1 MNGFVYKA
9 VLSSKSSLSH
19 HGIKGQKWYNRRF
32 QNLDGSL
39 TSLGRLR
46 YGIGSAVGG
55 GLYDS
60 SKTLSGRAKKLAKFG
75 SALGKAKAEHYGRS
89 ISGKASG
96 TMRRIGNALNT
107 QRAEAER
114 LRSYAHSLEM
124 KRTLQMSIN
133 NLRGQKDYARRKEAA
148 EKFIRA
154 VNHTRGTLRVGSTYR
169 FHGRTGLGGIGS
181 SMSGEFHRWLT
192 GDGDS
197 AQEAVSYV
205 YGKYA
210 KTAESWRSSA
220 RRGIED
226 AKKWR
231 SIARGH

>member
-1 MNGFVYKA
+1 MDKCGYIA
-9 VLSSKSSLSH
+9 H
-19 HGIKGQKWYNRRF
+19 YGIKGQKWYNRRF

-46 YGIGSAVGG
+46 YGIGSAVSG

-133 NLRGQKDYARRKEAA
+133 NLRGQKNYARRKEAA
-148 EKFIRA
+148 KNFIREMGVA
-154 VNHTRGTLRVGSTYR
+154 SHIVGVASNHR
-169 FHGRTGLGGIGS
+169 FHARSGRRVQGEISADLYKFLTSHGS
-181 SMSGEFHRWLT
+181 SAKEAISEMF
-192 GDGDS
+192 GDISESNNNWRRS
-197 AQEAVSYV
+197 A
-205 YGKYA
+205 
-210 KTAESWRSSA
+210 RSSMNEA
-220 RRGIED
+220 Y
-226 AKKWR
+226 KWR